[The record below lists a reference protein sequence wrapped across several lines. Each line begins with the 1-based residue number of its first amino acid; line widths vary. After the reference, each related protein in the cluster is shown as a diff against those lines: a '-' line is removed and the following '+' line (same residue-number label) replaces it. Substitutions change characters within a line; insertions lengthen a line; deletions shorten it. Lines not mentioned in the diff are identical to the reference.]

1 MFNAFSLLAR
11 LPLRVLHGLGAVLGC
26 LVFRFDARYAR
37 RCQDNL
43 RQSKLAQNEQ
53 DYNRLLR
60 SSIQE
65 NGKGAFELLVSWFR
79 PAAQQDQLIQELSG
93 WELVE
98 AAQKSGKG
106 IIFISPHL
114 GGFEIVGGIIAQ
126 RLPVLPMFRPPN
138 HAFLQKMMLSGR
150 KNYAAELAP
159 ATLAGVR
166 MLLKRL
172 KKGGNIAIFPDQV
185 PSGGEGVWADFFGQP
200 AYTMTLIPRLQQATG
215 ASILC
220 YRAHRLPKGRGYR
233 VQFSLFTG
241 EFGSDA
247 AQNATLLNQNL
258 EQLISQ
264 SPEQYL
270 WGYNRYKCPA
280 GVVRPHLVTEKNSSC

>member
-1 MFNAFSLLAR
+1 VFNAFSLLAR
-11 LPLRVLHGLGAVLGC
+11 LPLRILHGLGAVFGC
-26 LVFRFDARYAR
+26 LAFRLDARYAR

-43 RQSKLAQNEQ
+43 RQSKLAKNEQ

-65 NGKGAFELLVSWFR
+65 NGKGAFELIVSWFR
-79 PAAQQDQLIQELSG
+79 PAAQQNQFIQELIG
-93 WELVE
+93 WDIVE

-138 HAFLQKMMLSGR
+138 HAFLQKIMLAGR
-150 KNYAAELAP
+150 KNYAATLAP

-166 MLLKRL
+166 MLLKCL

-185 PSGGEGVWADFFGQP
+185 PSQGEGVWANFFGQP

-215 ASILC
+215 ASILL
-220 YRAHRLPKGRGYR
+220 YSAYRLPKGRGYR
-233 VQFSLFTG
+233 VQFSAFTG
-241 EFGSDA
+241 TFSADA
-247 AQNATLLNQNL
+247 VQNATLLNQHL
-258 EQLISQ
+258 ELLISQ

-280 GVVRPHLVTEKNSSC
+280 GVIRPAS